1 MQNKKVYLAKSN
13 LASGLDYEYVKSSL
27 LRIPDIE
34 IIEYGDGI
42 EPSECA
48 CFVYVPHSFFF
59 SLTNE
64 KESYLHINKN
74 VFNDVLNYMNKVEDI
89 ENIDAIDTLY
99 IYLGKSTNID
109 LSDVEKTSP
118 FILRVVDYDLVDLES
133 WDKYGILKYDSN
145 ESDSLLK
152 FVNHCVDN
160 SHDSWLKNT
169 RHYIPEKQYS
179 MPPIPS
185 LDKRRSKG
193 TTRPTNTISEDNESP
208 KQFKEPD
215 QIYQSFNS
223 EDLVSGRKPRR
234 RR

>member
-42 EPSECA
+42 EPSECV
-48 CFVYVPHSFFF
+48 CFVYVPQSTFTLYDNDGTHVFV
-59 SLTNE
+59 
-64 KESYLHINKN
+64 NKN
-74 VFNDVLNYMNKVEDI
+74 VFMDIIDYTDDEDKT
-89 ENIDAIDTLY
+89 NPLDTIF
-99 IYLGKSTNID
+99 IYLGKSTNV
-109 LSDVEKTSP
+109 SVNDVEQTSP
-118 FILRVVDYDLVDLES
+118 CILRVVDYDLVTLES
-133 WDKYGILKYDSN
+133 WDSFGVISYDKS
-145 ESDSLLK
+145 EADSLLK
-152 FVNHCVDN
+152 FVNHCVGN
-160 SHDSWLKNT
+160 SYDDWLKNT
-169 RHYIPEKQYS
+169 RHYIPEKKYA

-185 LDKRRSKG
+185 LNERRSKG
-193 TTRPTNTISEDNESP
+193 TTRIQTNSTEVDSP

-223 EDLVSGRKPRR
+223 EDLISGKKPRR

>member
-48 CFVYVPHSFFF
+48 CFVYIPHNTFNLYDNNGKHLFV
-59 SLTNE
+59 
-64 KESYLHINKN
+64 NKN
-74 VFNDVLNYMNKVEDI
+74 VFNDVLNYTDN
-89 ENIDAIDTLY
+89 ENRTNPLDTIF
-99 IYLGKSTNID
+99 IYLGKSSNTDSGDI
-109 LSDVEKTSP
+109 EFTSP
-118 FILRVVDYDLVDLES
+118 FILRTIDFDTVLPEA
-133 WDKYGILKYDSN
+133 WDTYGVLSFDS
-145 ESDSLLK
+145 EEADSLLK

-160 SHDSWLKNT
+160 SDDDWLNNP
-169 RHYIPEKQYS
+169 RHYAPENQYA

-185 LDKRRSKG
+185 LDKRRSRG
-193 TTRPTNTISEDNESP
+193 TTRITTKSVEI
-208 KQFKEPD
+208 KTPD
-215 QIYQSFNS
+215 KIYQDYKS
-223 EDLVSGRKPRR
+223 EDLISGKKPRR